1 MLRLSCVPL
10 ALLVFSV
17 ATAIRAQEPPSPMP
31 PSAQPP
37 AARSTEGYV
46 ATTGAVTP
54 TPEMWFY
61 EQEVNRYDNPKVMV
75 HERAEWRAN
84 QRRSRLAASK
94 WYGISNSRP
103 MVSPFP
109 WFGGYGPF
117 WGSNTYDPLRWQPSN
132 GTVVVARPTER
143 Y

>member
-1 MLRLSCVPL
+1 MLRLTCVPL
-10 ALLVFSV
+10 ALVVFALASAATAQQPGPQPSSVQPSRTTEGFV
-17 ATAIRAQEPPSPMP
+17 ATS
-31 PSAQPP
+31 
-37 AARSTEGYV
+37 
-46 ATTGAVTP
+46 GAVTP

-84 QRRSRLAASK
+84 QRRSRLSALK

-117 WGSNTYDPLRWQPSN
+117 WGSNTYDPLRWQPSGN
-132 GTVVVARPTER
+132 TIVVQRPAER

>member
-10 ALLVFSV
+10 ALVVLSV
-17 ATAIRAQEPPSPMP
+17 AAAVARAQQPPSP
-31 PSAQPP
+31 QPP
-37 AARSTEGYV
+37 AARSAEGYV
-46 ATTGAVTP
+46 GTTGAVTP

-94 WYGISNSRP
+94 WYGNSNSRP

-117 WGSNTYDPLRWQPSN
+117 WGSNTYDPLRWQPSG
-132 GTVVVARPTER
+132 GTVVVVRPTER

>member
-1 MLRLSCVPL
+1 
-10 ALLVFSV
+10 
-17 ATAIRAQEPPSPMP
+17 
-31 PSAQPP
+31 
-37 AARSTEGYV
+37 V
-46 ATTGAVTP
+46 ATTGTVTP

-61 EQEVNRYDNPKVMV
+61 EQQVNRYDNPKVMV

-117 WGSNTYDPLRWQPSN
+117 WGSNTYDPLRWQPSGN
-132 GTVVVARPTER
+132 TIVVERPTER

>member
-1 MLRLSCVPL
+1 MLRLTCVPL
-10 ALLVFSV
+10 TLVVFALASAAAAQQPGPQPSSV
-17 ATAIRAQEPPSPMP
+17 QPSRN
-31 PSAQPP
+31 Q
-37 AARSTEGYV
+37 EGYV

-61 EQEVNRYDNPKVMV
+61 EQQVNRYDDPKVMV

-84 QRRSRLAASK
+84 QRRSRLAASQ
-94 WYGISNSRP
+94 WYGVSNSRP

-117 WGSNTYDPLRWQPSN
+117 WGSNTYDPLRWQPSGN
-132 GTVVVARPTER
+132 TVVVECPRER

>member
-1 MLRLSCVPL
+1 MLRLSCIPL
-10 ALLVFSV
+10 ALV
-17 ATAIRAQEPPSPMP
+17 AWAAATTA
-31 PSAQPP
+31 SAQQPVAPSGAAP
-37 AARSTEGYV
+37 ARNPESYV

-61 EQEVNRYDNPKVMV
+61 EQEMNRYDNPKAMV

-84 QRRSRLAASK
+84 QRRGRLAAQK

-117 WGSNTYDPLRWQPSN
+117 WGSNTYDPLRWQPT
-132 GTVVVARPTER
+132 GTTVVARPAER